1 MLVEQGHFLGL
12 FKIVGDHFLDHV
24 GKGDF
29 GLPAEFCL
37 GLAGVA
43 EQGFDFSG
51 PKVARVD
58 GDDGARVV
66 GRGRVGAGG
75 IPPALFVNALPVPT
89 KGDAE
94 FGGAEFDELADTV
107 LDAGG
112 DDKVVGLLL
121 LEHEPLHADEVLGVA
136 PVAQSVEVAHVE
148 AAFEALADVGETA
161 GDLAGDEG
169 FAAARAFVIEEDTVA
184 GVEAIGFAVVD
195 GDPVGVE
202 LGGGV
207 GAARVE
213 GGGFLLGD
221 FLDEAVEFGGA
232 GLVEAG
238 FLFQT
243 ENADGF
249 EQAQGADGVDIGG
262 VFGAFEA
269 DGDVA
274 LGAEVVDFVGLDL
287 LDDADEVA
295 GVGEIAVVQ
304 LEPSLGD
311 VGVLVDVIDALGVEQ
326 RGAALDAVDNVAFF
340 EEEFGEVGAILAG
353 DASDEGDFAPCLFFN
368 HDYSVIFSWSI
379 VLSRSILP
387 IARKNFLGGP
397 ARKQTLT

>member
-1 MLVEQGHFLGL
+1 MLVEQGHFLSL
-12 FKIVGDHFLDHV
+12 LQIVGDHLLDHV
-24 GKGDF
+24 GEGDF

-51 PKVARVD
+51 PEVARVD
-58 GDDGARVV
+58 GDDGAGAV
-66 GRGRVGAGG
+66 GGWRIGAGG
-75 IPPALFVNALPVPT
+75 VPPALFVDALPLPADR
-89 KGDAE
+89 DAE
-94 FGGAEFDELADTV
+94 FGGAEFDELADAV

-112 DDKVVGLLL
+112 DDEVIGLVL
-121 LEHEPLHADEVLGVA
+121 LEHEPLHADEVLGVS
-136 PVAQSVEVAHVE
+136 PVAEGIEVAHVE
-148 AAFEALADVGETA
+148 AVIQALADVGEAA

-169 FAAARAFVIEEDTVA
+169 FATARAFVIEEDTVA
-184 GVEAIGFAVVD
+184 GIEAVGFAVVD

-213 GGGFLLGD
+213 GGGFLLRN
-221 FLDEAVEFGGA
+221 FLDETVELGGA

-249 EQAQGADGVDIGG
+249 EQAQGADGVDVGG

-287 LDDADEVA
+287 LNDADEVA

-311 VGVLVDVIDALGVEQ
+311 MGILINVVDALGVE
-326 RGAALDAVDNVAFF
+326 RGGAPLDAVDNVAFF
-340 EEEFGEVGAILAG
+340 EQEFGEVGAILTG
-353 DASDEGDFAPCLFFN
+353 DAGDEGDFGLIGN
-368 HDYSVIFSWSI
+368 SGHDSY
-379 VLSRSILP
+379 VLSLSLLLIFFQSGCK
-387 IARKNFLGGP
+387 A
-397 ARKQTLT
+397 T